1 MLLCARKSK
10 VQQRSW
16 GVNGKEVVELG
27 RRGIHIGRAVFL
39 FEKIL
44 RLESILAERDE
55 RIDLRSALRGNET
68 SEQSYGRKQQR
79 DRCECE
85 GIGSRH

>member
-1 MLLCARKSK
+1 LCARKSK

-39 FEKIL
+39 FEKML

-55 RIDLRSALRGNET
+55 RINLRGALRGDET
-68 SEQSYGRKQQR
+68 SKQGNGCKQQR

-85 GIGSRH
+85 GIRRRH

>member
-1 MLLCARKSK
+1 MSPRREFLLLCARKSK
-10 VQQRSW
+10 VQQRGW

-55 RIDLRSALRGNET
+55 RINLRGALRGNET
-68 SEQSYGRKQQR
+68 SKQSN
-79 DRCECE
+79 
-85 GIGSRH
+85 